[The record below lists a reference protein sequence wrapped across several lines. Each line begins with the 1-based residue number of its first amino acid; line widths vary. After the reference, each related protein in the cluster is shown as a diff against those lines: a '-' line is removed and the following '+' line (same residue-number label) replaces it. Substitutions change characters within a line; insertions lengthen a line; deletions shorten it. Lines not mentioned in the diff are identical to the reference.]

1 MQSALSLFDLVPG
14 KLLED
19 RFLIQDTSRQGGMAA
34 VFRVRDQAHDEDVEL
49 QLFTASLFD
58 TEKERAEFAALW
70 ERWLGVSA
78 PTLAGLRE
86 VVELGGGLALVTD
99 LPHGRSLR
107 KLLDEGRSFEEA
119 QVIELG
125 LAMCGGLGALHGRSL
140 AHGDVKPQTIF
151 VDEASPNGLA
161 PQLVDA
167 GITSALWTAKHLGEQ
182 TALIGTPFYA
192 PVEQFGGSAPDATSD
207 VYNLAVVLF
216 ELLAGKLPWGG
227 TSFLEVFQAKLA
239 KETPRFSMRNPEARV
254 SPELEAVIARG
265 MAGARQDRFPD
276 AVHFG
281 AALADLA

>member
-34 VFRVRDQAHDEDVEL
+34 VFRVHDQVHDEEVEL

-58 TEKERAEFAALW
+58 TEEERAEFAALW

-99 LPHGRSLR
+99 LPRGRSLR
-107 KLLDEGRSFEEA
+107 KLLDEGRRFEEA
-119 QVIELG
+119 EVIELG
-125 LAMCGGLGALHGRSL
+125 LALCGGLGALHGRSL

-151 VDEASPNGLA
+151 VDEAGLA

-192 PVEQFGGSAPDATSD
+192 PVEQFGGSAPDACSD

-216 ELLAGKLPWGG
+216 ELLAGKLPWSG

-239 KETPRFSMRNPEARV
+239 KETPQLSARNPDARV

-265 MAGARQDRFPD
+265 LAGARQDRFPD